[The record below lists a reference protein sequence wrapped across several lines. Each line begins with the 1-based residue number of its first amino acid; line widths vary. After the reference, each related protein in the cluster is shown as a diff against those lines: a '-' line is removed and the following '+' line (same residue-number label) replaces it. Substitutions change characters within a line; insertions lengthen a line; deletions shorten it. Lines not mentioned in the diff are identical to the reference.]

1 MSEKVKPN
9 LRWAWIGALGVFV
22 LASSTGA
29 LYRFGILLGLPFG
42 LAFTN
47 VRHAHSHLMYFGW
60 VTPAL
65 MALLA
70 TRLPDVL
77 GRPLKRSF
85 NRVIL
90 VTFIF
95 ALIAYIPFLLYGY
108 GVAEIDDR
116 RVPPGVIGAS
126 LNIVAWYAYAWK
138 YWVNTRGASR
148 NRALR
153 FWDWAILFQLLASL
167 GAWGRGVLV
176 ALKVTD
182 PFVTTAM
189 VDLFLDLF
197 SDGWFVLA
205 LLGLAFAAYP
215 AADSTPARRAQWLII
230 IGMPVTF
237 LLGVSVELVPAPL
250 RLIGGAGGMLVAVG
264 LLMTISTLWRAVGG
278 GWKIALA
285 FLAIKAF
292 AELGLSLPP
301 LAAWGE
307 AAGLRI
313 LYLHTLLLGFVSLGL
328 LASAKD
334 AWGPVAVRGRRWMT
348 LSVLVLIATLLPLT
362 NLMPQE
368 WGGRWVLQTA
378 AAAAL
383 LPPLSAVGMMWQ
395 ASRFR
400 DDFLGES
407 PIGEYAT

>member
-22 LASSTGA
+22 LAGSTGA
-29 LYRFGILLGLPFG
+29 LYRFGMLMGLPFG
-42 LAFTN
+42 LVFTN

-65 MALLA
+65 MAFIA

-77 GRPLKRSF
+77 GWPLKRSF

-95 ALIAYIPFLLYGY
+95 ALIAYVPFLLYGY
-108 GVAEIDDR
+108 GIAEIAGR
-116 RVPPGVIGAS
+116 PIPPGVIGAS
-126 LNIVAWYAYAWK
+126 LNILAWYAYVWI
-138 YWVNTRGASR
+138 YSVNTRGASR

-153 FWDWAILFQLLASL
+153 FWDWALLFQLLASL

-215 AADSTPARRAQWLII
+215 AADSTTARRAQWLII

-237 LLGVSVELVPAPL
+237 LLGVSVDLVPTPL
-250 RLIGGAGGMLVAVG
+250 RLIGGAGGILVALG
-264 LLMTISTLWRAVGG
+264 LLLTIAALWRAVGG
-278 GWKIALA
+278 GWRIALA

-292 AELGLSLPP
+292 AELGLSVPP

-328 LASAKD
+328 LAAARD
-334 AWGPVAVRGRRWMT
+334 AWGQVAVRGRAWMT
-348 LSVLVLIATLLPLT
+348 VSVLVLIATLVPLT
-362 NLMPQE
+362 NLMPRE
-368 WGGRWVLQTA
+368 WGGRWALEIA
-378 AAAAL
+378 AIAAL
-383 LPPLSAVGMMWQ
+383 LPPLAAVLIMWQ
-395 ASRFR
+395 AGHFR
-400 DDFLGES
+400 DDVLGES
-407 PIGEYAT
+407 PTSEYAT